1 MKVRNSEV
9 CRRQYPA
16 LLQRAHS
23 AGALLKISYN
33 CCSPS
38 VHGFNVDCL
47 FTRVSSLP
55 THHHSFLLANTLFP
69 SVYQPQ
75 SHMTA
80 QNRLIRLP
88 VLTDKH
94 VQFYN
99 YFQLSTTNSKH
110 YGSKRCELSISLPAL
125 HNLMLTSL
133 ERTKKKNI
141 QNTDDYQGVNPRYP
155 KRDLNRQG
163 NQRLTT
169 NYIQK

>member
-23 AGALLKISYN
+23 AGAILKISYN
-33 CCSPS
+33 CCSLS
-38 VHGFNVDCL
+38 VL
-47 FTRVSSLP
+47 YMALTLTAYSLEYPP
-55 THHHSFLLANTLFP
+55 THFSFRLLAAVL
-69 SVYQPQ
+69 
-75 SHMTA
+75 HD
-80 QNRLIRLP
+80 RLIRLP

-125 HNLMLTSL
+125 HNLMHSSL
-133 ERTKKKNI
+133 ERTRKHNTNNI
-141 QNTDDYQGVNPRYP
+141 PTIIRA
-155 KRDLNRQG
+155 
-163 NQRLTT
+163 
-169 NYIQK
+169 

>member
-47 FTRVSSLP
+47 FTRVP
-55 THHHSFLLANTLFP
+55 THSPPLISFSKHIISFRLLAALL
-69 SVYQPQ
+69 QD
-75 SHMTA
+75 
-80 QNRLIRLP
+80 RLIRLP

-125 HNLMLTSL
+125 HNLMHTSL
-133 ERTKKKNI
+133 ERTKKHNTYNI
-141 QNTDDYQGVNPRYP
+141 PTII
-155 KRDLNRQG
+155 RDLNRQG

-169 NYIQK
+169 NYIYK